1 MSHNDVTANNE
12 RQGPRQTLSG
22 LRTWKHVSLKPQATN
37 YWYQSSYPVA
47 SATPE
52 KRPAK
57 KAKQQQQH
65 APREQPEPTAEPTKS
80 PSTTTRP
87 VDDTDVPAKQHVAHG
102 SQAQAGSLKAVLLL
116 GGLRELF
123 GGMHDDLGTVL
134 QSGGISNEM
143 IDQLKDV
150 STAIGLVVEELNNCR
165 APCCEL
171 HGDSGEKCS
180 CK

>member
-1 MSHNDVTANNE
+1 MMNNNHNNKAPGDSAKKTHQVSRCAASN
-12 RQGPRQTLSG
+12 
-22 LRTWKHVSLKPQATN
+22 LRAWKRISQKPSPD
-37 YWYQSSYPVA
+37 YWYLSSYPVA
-47 SATPE
+47 SAAAPGTRSAR
-52 KRPAK
+52 KT
-57 KAKQQQQH
+57 KQQQRQVPVESPEAHVSSGTQPQENNSALATQH
-65 APREQPEPTAEPTKS
+65 AS
-80 PSTTTRP
+80 
-87 VDDTDVPAKQHVAHG
+87 HVG
-102 SQAQAGSLKAVLLL
+102 QTGSLKAVLLL

-134 QSGGISNEM
+134 QSGGISDEM